1 MNSYTNFAEYY
12 DLLMMEDISYE
23 QVADFIENIFTEYD
37 VSPQLVA
44 DLACGTGN
52 ITIPMSKRGY
62 EMIGIDKSVQMLEVA
77 RNKASS
83 ENQDILFLNQSISK
97 LDLFGTCDAFLCMID
112 GINYIINPKSF
123 ENMLKKISTCFIN
136 PDGIFIFDISSFY
149 KLSHT
154 ISDNIFIH
162 DGDDIFYSW
171 ENKYYKEKQLSMMYL
186 NFFVKEKNKGYRRF
200 CERHLQRAYTEE
212 EIMKALKKAGFS
224 DIKTYDGFNFK
235 KPTKKSERIT
245 FACRKK

>member
-1 MNSYTNFAEYY
+1 MNSYTNFANYY
-12 DLLMMEDISYE
+12 DRLMTEDIDYE
-23 QVADFIENIFTEYD
+23 KIADFIENIFAEYD
-37 VSPQLVA
+37 ASPELIA

-62 EMIGIDKSVQMLEVA
+62 EMIGVDKSVEMLDVA
-77 RNKASS
+77 RTKASR
-83 ENQDILFLNQSISK
+83 ENQNILFLNQSISR

-136 PDGIFIFDISSFY
+136 PNGIFMFDISSFY
-149 KLSHT
+149 KLSET
-154 ISDNIFIH
+154 IGDNTFIH

-171 ENKYYKEKQLSMMYL
+171 ENKYYQTKKLSQMYL
-186 NFFVKEKNKGYRRF
+186 NFFIKEKNKGYKRF
-200 CERHLQRAYTEE
+200 CEKHLQRAYTEE
-212 EIMKALKKAGFS
+212 EIKKALKKAGFT

-235 KPTKKSERIT
+235 NPTKTSERIT